1 MDQVKNILVGL
12 DMTDMDF
19 TVLRYVSFIVNT
31 STAERVVFV
40 NIVRDM
46 HVPDEVMNEF
56 PGLISNALEIR
67 KKELTERIMKNHSLQ
82 REAKFDVIV
91 KSGSAT
97 KVILETIDKENIDL
111 LLIGH
116 KSKSHSNGVTTQRL
130 ARRCNCLLL
139 IAPEDTQPKVNRILV
154 PIDFSEYSKLALERV
169 CQMAKNYK
177 HTVEVDCLHIYSV
190 PVGYHYSGKS
200 YKEFAE
206 VMHKNAEDSYKKFL
220 KSTDTSGI
228 KPRMFY
234 ALNKEDDLLKTI
246 HTYAKRLKVDGIV
259 VGAKGKTSTA
269 SFFLGN
275 LAEKL
280 VSSTSALPI
289 LLVRPKGKS
298 FGLIDYIKE
307 L

>member
-1 MDQVKNILVGL
+1 MEPVKNILVGL

-19 TVLRYVSFIVNT
+19 TLMRYVSFIVNT

-40 NIVRDM
+40 NVVRDL
-46 HVPDEVMNEF
+46 HIPEEVLDEF
-56 PGLISNALEIR
+56 PDIIDKALEDR
-67 KKELTERIMKNHSLQ
+67 KKELTERILQNHNLQ
-82 REAKFDVIV
+82 RQAKFDVIV

-97 KVILETIDKENIDL
+97 KVILETIDKEHIDL

-116 KSKSHSNGVTTQRL
+116 KLKSHSNGVTTQRL

-139 IAPEDTQPKVNRILV
+139 IAPEDTQPKVNHILV

-169 CQMAKNYK
+169 CLMGKNYK
-177 HTVEVDCLHIYSV
+177 HKVEVDCVHVYQV

-206 VMHKNAEDSYKKFL
+206 VMKKNAEQSYNQFTKGL
-220 KSTDTSGI
+220 NTHGI
-228 KPRMFY
+228 KLKMHY
-234 ALNKEDDLLKTI
+234 VLNKEDDLLKTI
-246 HTYAKRLKVDGIV
+246 HTTAKRLKADGIV

-269 SFFLGN
+269 ALFLGN
-275 LAEKL
+275 FAEKL
-280 VSSTSALPI
+280 VSSTTEVPI

>member
-1 MDQVKNILVGL
+1 MENIKNILVGL

-19 TVLRYVSFIVNT
+19 TLLKYVSFIVNT
-31 STAERVVFV
+31 SQAERVIFV
-40 NIVRDM
+40 NVVRDL
-46 HVPDEVMNEF
+46 HIPEEVLNEF
-56 PGLISNALEIR
+56 PELVSKALEER
-67 KKELTERIMKNHSLQ
+67 KNQLTERILKNHNLQ

-97 KVILETIDKENIDL
+97 KVILETIDKEKIDL

-116 KSKSHSNGVTTQRL
+116 KLTSHSNGVTTQRL

-139 IAPEDTQPKVNRILV
+139 IAPENSTPKVNRILV

-169 CQMAKNYK
+169 CQMASNYK
-177 HTVEVDCLHIYSV
+177 NKVAVECIHAYNV

-200 YKEFAE
+200 FKEFAE
-206 VMHKNAEDSYKKFL
+206 VMKKNAEQSYKQFIKTTNTF
-220 KSTDTSGI
+220 GI
-228 KPRMFY
+228 KPVMQY
-234 ALNKEDDLLKTI
+234 VLNKEDDLLKTI
-246 HTYAKRLKVDGIV
+246 HTTASRIKADGIV

-269 SFFLGN
+269 ALFLGN
-275 LAEKL
+275 FAEKL
-280 VSSTSALPI
+280 VSSTTEVPI